1 MAQQFW
7 NNQFASIYDTF
18 FQVFAPRLQQAWD
31 QHDPRFQGMHD
42 ELDRAG
48 RDLYLSIGSQIIQH
62 QTPPLQYFPEF
73 AEVYQTLRD
82 MRTQLAQA
90 QAHQDPLYQAMRNEL
105 MDREDT
111 LEMFVREQ
119 FLKEYLE
126 RGNPLQMGGRKRKSK
141 RKSKTRRNITRRR

>member
-31 QHDPRFQGMHD
+31 QHDPAFHDMHD
-42 ELDRAG
+42 ELERVA
-48 RDLYLSIGSQIIQH
+48 RDLVLGIGPGIVQRPI
-62 QTPPLQYFPEF
+62 PPLQYFPEF
-73 AEVYQTLRD
+73 AGLYQTLRD
-82 MRTQLAQA
+82 MRVQLEQA
-90 QAHQDPLYQAMRNEL
+90 QQQQDPQYGAMRNEL
-105 MDREDT
+105 REREDA
-111 LEMFVREQ
+111 LEVFVLEN
-119 FLKEYLE
+119 FLREYLE